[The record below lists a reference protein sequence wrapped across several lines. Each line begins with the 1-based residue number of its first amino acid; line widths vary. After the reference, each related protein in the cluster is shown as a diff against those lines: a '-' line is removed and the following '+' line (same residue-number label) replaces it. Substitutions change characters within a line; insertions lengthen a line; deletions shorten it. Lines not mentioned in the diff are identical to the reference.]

1 MLNIQQ
7 ISTYCVPKETEPLVY
22 RAMNKETWEGFVQ
35 HQATDP
41 ESLNANKCDKQIGK
55 HKRWIWSKV
64 FDRNTV
70 YAASANLW
78 RAAASLIRISGASVD
93 TWQDSED
100 FSLLWSKAK
109 AGRQKVQSALW
120 CNVIHMWDWESEIWR
135 NLPRVP
141 YDQFQKHD
149 KQQDRL
155 ISVQRNRLHLL
166 LVGLQSSIWRGRDST
181 RSRVSRYQKLPCNGI
196 SKHCHGIHRK
206 ISTEE
211 HRIQ

>member
-22 RAMNKETWEGFVQ
+22 RAMNKETWEDFVQ

-41 ESLNANKCDKQIGK
+41 EWLNADKCEKQIGK
-55 HKRWIWSKV
+55 HKRWIWNKG

-109 AGRQKVQSALW
+109 AGWEKVEIGEMVK
-120 CNVIHMWDWESEIWR
+120 CNVDWESEIWR

-141 YDQFQKHD
+141 YGQFQKHD

-166 LVGLQSSIWRGRDST
+166 LLGLQSSIWRGRDST
-181 RSRVSRYQKLPCNGI
+181 RSRVSRYQKLHCNGI
-196 SKHCHGIHRK
+196 SKHCHGIHRR
-206 ISTEE
+206 IAIGE